1 MHWWYFC
8 SRKYIYINN
17 KRVDCLSDTSE
28 LQWRKCLCC
37 YLHTSLSPL
46 YLTCYPAAHETIS
59 AKAADD
65 PLFSLCTAQHCLNAT
80 QLRHRV
86 QTQTKLLGEDR
97 LHQQCKTSLAAVQSW
112 KTGVYIKSM
121 SIYCTFNTG
130 LKDSWPQELDY
141 IWVQNIDFSFSSW
154 YCCCY
159 VFGHVLRLLGCV
171 SGSAPRHLIPSIVGD
186 AYSRMIALKL

>member
-97 LHQQCKTSLAAVQSW
+97 LHQQCNFFGSSSK
-112 KTGVYIKSM
+112 
-121 SIYCTFNTG
+121 
-130 LKDSWPQELDY
+130 LKDRRLYQVNVHILYLQHWVERFMTSGARLYLSAEHWFFFFQLILLLLCFWPRPAPVRLR
-141 IWVQNIDFSFSSW
+141 IWV
-154 YCCCY
+154 
-159 VFGHVLRLLGCV
+159 
-171 SGSAPRHLIPSIVGD
+171 SATAFNS
-186 AYSRMIALKL
+186 